1 MVRMNRVDHIGI
13 AVSSIEHVLPF
24 YEQTLGLKLLK
35 LEEVSSQGVKV
46 AFIDG
51 GNIKLELLEP
61 LHKESPVAKFIEKR
75 GEGIHHLAFG
85 VQGIEERISELR
97 DKGVNMI
104 NETPKQGAG
113 GAMVAFMHPKSSHGV
128 LYELCDKS
136 NNKEDHA

>member
-1 MVRMNRVDHIGI
+1 MNRVDHIGI
-13 AVSSIEHVLPF
+13 AVSSIEQVLPF

-35 LEEVSSQGVKV
+35 LEEVASQGVKV

-61 LHKESPVAKFIEKR
+61 IHKESPVAKFIEKR
-75 GEGIHHLAFG
+75 GEGIHHVAFG
-85 VQGIEERISELR
+85 VKGIEERIRELR
-97 DKGVNMI
+97 DNGVKMI
-104 NETPKQGAG
+104 NETAKQGAG

-136 NNKEDHA
+136 NIKEDHA

>member
-1 MVRMNRVDHIGI
+1 MNRVDHIGI

-35 LEEVSSQGVKV
+35 MEEVASQGVKV

-75 GEGIHHLAFG
+75 GEGIHHVAFG
-85 VQGIEERISELR
+85 VQDIKDRLAELKE
-97 DKGVNMI
+97 KGVKMI
-104 NETPKQGAG
+104 NESPKQGAG

-136 NNKEDHA
+136 NTKEDLA